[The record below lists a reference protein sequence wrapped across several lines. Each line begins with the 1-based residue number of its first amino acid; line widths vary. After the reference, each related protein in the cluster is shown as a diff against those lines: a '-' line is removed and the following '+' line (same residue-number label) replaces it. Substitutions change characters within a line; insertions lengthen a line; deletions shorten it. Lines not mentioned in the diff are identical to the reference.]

1 MTANPMSL
9 KFWLYLF
16 KLNEDKRCTI
26 QEEIRRRA
34 AGERSATPYL
44 AAHSTQE
51 LNDLLRQLQII
62 DYKKQHGN
70 ELSEQDIRVLF
81 IFYHSYKQVVR
92 LKRRY

>member
-1 MTANPMSL
+1 MSL

-34 AGERSATPYL
+34 AGERSATRYL

-51 LNDLLRQLQII
+51 LNDILRQLQLIE
-62 DYKKQHGN
+62 YKKQKGD

>member
-1 MTANPMSL
+1 MSL